1 MTSTI
6 SRSAAILAAAQT
18 LAAKILLAIPV
29 DRAALTQAMTEAA
42 GGSDADGF
50 WQQRDSFEALEA
62 AITLTA
68 HELTSRCDGASAIRT
83 LEAITRELPTHTVR
97 SEDQIEYPAVLD
109 PARTRHARHPAGAA

>member
-42 GGSDADGF
+42 GGSDA
-50 WQQRDSFEALEA
+50 E
-62 AITLTA
+62 TLA
-68 HELTSRCDGASAIRT
+68 D
-83 LEAITRELPTHTVR
+83 
-97 SEDQIEYPAVLD
+97 D
-109 PARTRHARHPAGAA
+109 PL